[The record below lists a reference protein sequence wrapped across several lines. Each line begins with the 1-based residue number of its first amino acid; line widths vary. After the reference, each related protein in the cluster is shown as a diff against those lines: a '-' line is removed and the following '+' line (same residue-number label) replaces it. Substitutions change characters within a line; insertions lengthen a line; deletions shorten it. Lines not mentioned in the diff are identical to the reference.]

1 MISEGGS
8 QSIIYRGKTIINFS
22 SKLNLAAKKISY
34 SIQRET
40 LHKVLNFHISQVIY
54 NIFSEKVDFF
64 GLRTLSCHFYSLI
77 LTKKL
82 AKFNNNFKLLYAQIS
97 RQIRKSQ

>member
-8 QSIIYRGKTIINFS
+8 QSIIYRRKTIINFS
-22 SKLNLAAKKISY
+22 SRLNLAAKKISY

-40 LHKVLNFHISQVIY
+40 SHKVLNFHISQVIY

-64 GLRTLSCHFYSLI
+64 WSEDPFLSFL
-77 LTKKL
+77 
-82 AKFNNNFKLLYAQIS
+82 FVNFDKETSKI
-97 RQIRKSQ
+97 